1 MSSDLDSRLVIEK
14 AGPSRIDVVRDLFQ
28 ECGQSV
34 DAPLCFEDFE
44 HELDNLPGEY
54 RPPVGTLFLALYN
67 AAPVGC
73 VGIRLRDSLTA
84 EVKRLFVRES
94 CRCLGIGARMMAAA
108 ITHTGQAG
116 INELVLETL
125 PTMDSAIGLYQQL
138 GFVPAPAYH
147 HPTAPGAELLI
158 KRLGAQT

>member
-1 MSSDLDSRLVIEK
+1 MSSDFDTQTVIEK
-14 AGPSRIDVVRDLFQ
+14 AGPSRIDVVRELFH
-28 ECGQSV
+28 EYGQSV

-44 HELDNLPGEY
+44 HELDSLPGEY
-54 RPPVGTLFLALYN
+54 RPPVGALFLALRN
-67 AAPVGC
+67 TAPVGC
-73 VGIRLRDSLTA
+73 VGIRPRDSLTA
-84 EVKRLFVRES
+84 EVKRLFVRKS
-94 CRCLGIGARMMAAA
+94 YRCLGIGARLMAAA

-116 INELVLETL
+116 INELILETL

-147 HPTAPGAELLI
+147 HPTAPGVELLI